1 MLEREVLMLTK
12 PLLSHILDNDALTR
26 GLGDAEAR
34 VLVEWLV
41 DQAEHCASIDAS
53 ESTLSQTVLQLCRR
67 GRAIG
72 RFVGL
77 WCHWGARGAAGQLAV
92 AEGFTWPLP
101 QPEDEPYEIMQT
113 ILQWEAEHLSPRS
126 PPASCEPDL

>member
-1 MLEREVLMLTK
+1 MLAK
-12 PLLSHILDNDALTR
+12 PVLSHILDNDALTR

-41 DQAEHCASIDAS
+41 DQAERLASA
-53 ESTLSQTVLQLCRR
+53 LSSDQAISKAVWQLCRR

-77 WCHWGARGAAGQLAV
+77 WCHERARGAAVQLA
-92 AEGFTWPLP
+92 ATERFNWPFP
-101 QPEDEPYEIMQT
+101 PAHVDPYELMVA
-113 ILQWEAEHLSPRS
+113 ILDWEARQLRET
-126 PPASCEPDL
+126 PAARWTA